1 MNLQTAK
8 IELVKTILESEN
20 KDFIKKVVDFIK
32 AEKSDF
38 WDELSESQKLE
49 INEGIGQLDRG
60 ERVSLES
67 VLKKIS

>member
-32 AEKSDF
+32 AEKADF

-49 INEGIGQLDRG
+49 INKGIGQLDRG